1 MSFRDRNNMARMLQA
16 LKNLEARSQW
26 PAAGAGLLSHLS
38 QAEKQPA
45 KPPEPVAEPEP
56 KAGTNVLA
64 QLAQAAPSAPGSDA
78 APVSPPPAEQ
88 QPRQPA
94 PVLFTMPS
102 AIVVQSPARFE
113 AASSDAVVVSTFLPR
128 ESSPPAA
135 VPPVPLPRPKTRPPT
150 GAERAVRRTLGEP
163 HRRRPLAELV
173 ARLRQDASKT
183 GSRTLLLVGIGPESA
198 THETALHVASL
209 LAEEGGQVLLVDGD
223 LARRQLSADL
233 DDLQEPGLSNLA
245 RESANP
251 ADLLRP
257 TAIQSLSFL
266 PAGTERF
273 ANLEESVG
281 DLPRSLG
288 QLAARFDLVLVDG
301 GRSGDPGTAALSRL
315 CDATY
320 VIVQLGAV
328 QASQAQQ
335 SLRELRAGGA
345 RVLGCIATGGEV

>member
-1 MSFRDRNNMARMLQA
+1 
-16 LKNLEARSQW
+16 
-26 PAAGAGLLSHLS
+26 
-38 QAEKQPA
+38 
-45 KPPEPVAEPEP
+45 
-56 KAGTNVLA
+56 
-64 QLAQAAPSAPGSDA
+64 
-78 APVSPPPAEQ
+78 
-88 QPRQPA
+88 
-94 PVLFTMPS
+94 MPS

-113 AASSDAVVVSTFLPR
+113 AASNDAVVINTFLPR
-128 ESSPPAA
+128 KAPAPA
-135 VPPVPLPRPKTRPPT
+135 PVPPVPLPRPSTRPPT

-163 HRRRPLAELV
+163 HRRQPLAELA

-209 LAEEGGQVLLVDGD
+209 LAEEGGHVLLVDGD

-245 RESANP
+245 REAAVP
-251 ADLLRP
+251 GDLLRP
-257 TAIQSLSFL
+257 TALQGLAFL

-288 QLAARFDLVLVDG
+288 QLAAKFDLVLVDG

-320 VIVQLGAV
+320 VVVQLGAV